1 MIKSKILNSIENAQ
15 KYITLTLVEKINI
28 SLTCAMRMRIASIT
42 SAHDLGCVSRERET
56 DETSTYLVLEYL
68 RQCSV

>member
-1 MIKSKILNSIENAQ
+1 MIKPKILNSMENAQ

-42 SAHDLGCVSRERET
+42 SAHDLGCVSRET
-56 DETSTYLVLEYL
+56 DETST
-68 RQCSV
+68 